1 MYCILGIS
9 TYLIRNFYGVRA
21 MHNSLGRQAHTSG
34 SRVRSQVN
42 LRWICW
48 DWDRYSPE
56 NVRFLLRLSF
66 YQYSV
71 LIFH

>member
-1 MYCILGIS
+1 MGIS

-21 MHNSLGRQAHTSG
+21 MHSSVGRQAHTSG
-34 SRVRSQVN
+34 PRVRSQVN
-42 LRWICW
+42 LRWICGV
-48 DWDRYSPE
+48 WDRHPPE
-56 NVRFLLRLSF
+56 NVRFPLRLSF